1 MARSRKFTDPTDIEI
16 CEVHRQFVQVM
27 ENVRLETISTE
38 TKAGWRLRMPRTP
51 WSAWVSR
58 ATERCASGEM
68 EEPKETSKERSL
80 AARRVTSPRC

>member
-38 TKAGWRLRMPRTP
+38 TKARYLIVM
-51 WSAWVSR
+51 
-58 ATERCASGEM
+58 
-68 EEPKETSKERSL
+68 RSL
-80 AARRVTSPRC
+80 TEKLAIPTKPLSEVVGELMTEAGPMIFQAMQR